1 VSVVGRTV
9 AVTGANGGIG
19 SHTALGLAK
28 LGAHVVLVCRSQQRA
43 DKATAFVRAGAPGA
57 QVSSLAG
64 DLSRLADIRR
74 VARDLGA
81 AHPRLSVL
89 VNNAG
94 VICRRR
100 VITEDGFE
108 LTWAVNH
115 VAPFVLSTELLDV
128 LRANAPARI
137 VNVNSDSHL
146 HGTIDFDDLNA
157 ERGFWPPRAYERS
170 KLANVLFTKELAR
183 RVDPAQVTVNALHP
197 GLVNT
202 DFGEVGGI
210 VEFGWRVYKHFGI
223 TPAEGAR
230 TPVYLAT
237 SPEVA
242 GKSGGY
248 YRKCLLGPVNPL
260 AEDAKLATRLWEQT
274 ERTVREA

>member
-1 VSVVGRTV
+1 MSAAGR
-9 AVTGANGGIG
+9 AIAITGANGGIG
-19 SHTALGLAK
+19 RHTALALAR
-28 LGAHVVLVCRSQQRA
+28 LGAHVVLVCRNQQRA
-43 DKATAFVRAGAPGA
+43 DEATAFVRDNAPNA
-57 QVSSLAG
+57 RASSLVA
-64 DLSRLADIRR
+64 DLSTLAGVRGL
-74 VARDLGA
+74 ARDLSALGG
-81 AHPRLSVL
+81 LSVL

-100 VITEDGFE
+100 AITDDGFE

-115 VAPFVLSTELLDV
+115 VAPFVLSTMLLET
-128 LRANAPARI
+128 LGANAPARI

-146 HGTIDFDDLNA
+146 HGTIDFGDLNS
-157 ERGFWPPRAYERS
+157 EKGFWPPRAYERS

-183 RVDPAQVTVNALHP
+183 RVDPARVTVNALHP

-230 TPVYLAT
+230 TSVYLAT

-242 GKSGGY
+242 AKSGGY
-248 YRKCLLGPVNPL
+248 YRKCVLGPVNPL
-260 AEDAKLATRLWEQT
+260 AEDAQLATRLWDHT
-274 ERTVREA
+274 ERSVRG